1 MRGKGYRFCPGT
13 VDDAIFLV
21 LANASAKQGVLM
33 LEIKRIIGELKLLLM

>member
-1 MRGKGYRFCPGT
+1 LTSCG
-13 VDDAIFLV
+13 DDAIFLV